1 LHSFRTSNILRP
13 LSGSQAAFADCY
25 RFTLDCT
32 GQLR

>member
-1 LHSFRTSNILRP
+1 LHSFRAFTILRP
-13 LSGSQAAFADCY
+13 AGGSQAAFADCY